1 MIEKRSMI
9 AVHQRR
15 HHYIVPQNKLGKDI
29 FIRTSGVRGLPN
41 IIEMPSGDSKA
52 LKLPVPKNML
62 YSHLKGDLLK
72 KPPRMLTI
80 IVAEAQVRSP
90 RGFVLSNLLCY

>member
-1 MIEKRSMI
+1 MI

-29 FIRTSGVRGLPN
+29 FIRTAGVRGFRN
-41 IIEMPSGDSKA
+41 IVEMPSGDRKA

-62 YSHLKGDLLK
+62 DSHLKGDLLK
-72 KPPRMLTI
+72 KLPVMVTI

-90 RGFVLSNLLCY
+90 GFFGLLVCCIIKDL